1 MTDDRLD
8 GLLQSILGFGI
19 LIAILAMVAGALLS
33 GPTPKEQKAA
43 QAQAIVK
50 DRADAYEQALADCHD
65 LQKEH
70 HLTGSL
76 TECAHWRQAAIL
88 DEWAA
93 EDALNAAEIE
103 H

>member
-1 MTDDRLD
+1 MTVDRLD
-8 GLLQSILGFGI
+8 GLLPGIVGFGI
-19 LIAILAMVAGALLS
+19 LMAILAIVAGVLFS
-33 GPTPKEQKAA
+33 VPTPKELKAA
-43 QAQAIVK
+43 QARTIVK

-70 HLTGSL
+70 HLTSSL

-93 EDALNAAEIE
+93 EDTLDAAEIE

>member
-8 GLLQSILGFGI
+8 GLLPSIVGFGI
-19 LIAILAMVAGALLS
+19 LMAILAMVAGVLLS
-33 GPTPKEQKAA
+33 GPTPKELKAA
-43 QAQAIVK
+43 RARAIVK
-50 DRADAYEQALADCHD
+50 VRADAYEQALADCHD
-65 LQKEH
+65 L

-76 TECAHWRQAAIL
+76 TDCTHWRQAAIL

-93 EDALNAAEIE
+93 EDALDAAEIE